1 MDVSRERL
9 VRIFGISP
17 RAVNDL
23 AARGIIVKSGHDC
36 YNLDLSVQSY
46 TAHLREIASGRGGE
60 AAGAN
65 LTAERARLAAVQ
77 AEEKALKVAKAKGE
91 LVAADGVERE
101 WASILQKVRA
111 GVLAIP
117 ARVQAKLGHLQPG
130 DIAGIDAEIRSAL
143 GELGRDE

>member
-9 VRIFGISP
+9 VRIFAISP

-23 AARGIIVKSGHDC
+23 AARGILVKSGHDC
-36 YNLDLSVQSY
+36 YDLDLSVMAY

-60 AAGAN
+60 AAGQN

-91 LVAADGVERE
+91 LVAAEGVERE
-101 WASILQKVRA
+101 WAAILQKVRA

-117 ARVQAKLGHLQPG
+117 ARIQAKHGHLQPA
-130 DIAGIDAEIRSAL
+130 DIAGIDEEIRAVL